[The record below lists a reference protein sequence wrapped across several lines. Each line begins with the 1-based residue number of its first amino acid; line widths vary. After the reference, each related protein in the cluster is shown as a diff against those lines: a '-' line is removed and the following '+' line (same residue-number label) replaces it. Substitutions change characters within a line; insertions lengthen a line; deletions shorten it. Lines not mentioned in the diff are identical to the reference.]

1 MEQPS
6 PDITTGGL
14 ESRDVVE
21 IIATKATPDLVCWLL
36 AAVPPSRTGGVNVA
50 RVAEVL
56 DVSRSTV
63 YRWLKT
69 ADEREFEP
77 DARRILA
84 RYAVLRGHGGYL
96 WPRIDS
102 ATSIRHQAYLEDA
115 LAGIANITRNPGAYT
130 TWRPATTAAEVF
142 TYHHPLAKVYGVAY
156 ATTTTNRRRILRGG
170 ATIIQSVQAPSVL
183 HAKAIK
189 YSTLALAGD
198 ERCIAPRELIGEGRT
213 EVWRQRAGQID
224 LAHLA

>member
-1 MEQPS
+1 MEELAPAAARS
-6 PDITTGGL
+6 LAD
-14 ESRDVVE
+14 RDAVE
-21 IIATKATPDLVCWLL
+21 IVATKAAPDLVCWLL
-36 AAVPPSRTGGVNVA
+36 PAVPPSRTGGVNVA
-50 RVAEVL
+50 RIAEVL

-63 YRWLKT
+63 YRWLKN

-77 DARRILA
+77 DAHRILA

-96 WPRIDS
+96 WPGVDPAI
-102 ATSIRHQAYLEDA
+102 AIRHQAYLEDA
-115 LAGIANITRNPGAYT
+115 LAGIANLTRNPGAYMLAKS
-130 TWRPATTAAEVF
+130 ATTAAEVF

-170 ATIIQSVQAPSVL
+170 ATTIQSVQAPSVL

-189 YSTLALAGD
+189 YSTLVLAGD